1 MKLDVKTFVLK
12 GDVILFARS
21 FKVLL
26 FFFFNSV
33 GKVLVITRGKEV
45 LTFLLV
51 HSPTKNYMAVDGF
64 TYLNSRNSAQLTY
77 KLETR

>member
-26 FFFFNSV
+26 FFFFLNSV

-45 LTFLLV
+45 LTFLPV
-51 HSPTKNYMAVDGF
+51 HSPT
-64 TYLNSRNSAQLTY
+64 
-77 KLETR
+77 